1 MAWTVT
7 RYQSVFGNK
16 RVVGLKCTADAAT
29 QNVDTGLSVIE
40 WYSIGGFNSMASQT
54 GRYVFANSNATGI
67 ATNGQLGCSGFAI
80 GDDIYITVFGR

>member
-1 MAWTVT
+1 MAWTIT

-40 WYSIGGFNSMASQT
+40 WYSLGAFNSMASQT
-54 GRYVFANSNATGI
+54 GRYVYINSSATGV
-67 ATNGQLGCSGFAI
+67 ATNGQLGCSGFAV